1 MYTLDI
7 YDSHQAASEALAKLL
22 AERLSA
28 GGRAVLGGGN
38 TPMLAY
44 QLFGQQSLL
53 WYRLQIIASDERCVP
68 LEDAQRNDR
77 AISQAIGPMKY
88 TLHSIAAELGPEEGA
103 MASEPLLRSLLPFD
117 VVALG
122 LGQDGHTASLFP
134 GLPGSTDSNALLVPV
149 YHAPKAPPQRVS
161 LGIKALAQTQLLVYL
176 VTGASKREAV
186 AQVLAGA
193 DLPPNHIRA
202 AEMRLIVDRAAYPG

>member
-1 MYTLDI
+1 MYELEVYET
-7 YDSHQAASEALAKLL
+7 HEAASEVLAKLL

-28 GGRAVLGGGN
+28 GGRVVLGGGN

-44 QLFGQQSLL
+44 KLFGKQSLL

-68 LEDAQRNDR
+68 VGDKERNDR
-77 AISQAIGPMKY
+77 AIAEAIGPMKY
-88 TLHSIAAELGPEEGA
+88 TMHSIAAELRPEEGA
-103 MASEPLLRSLLPFD
+103 RASESLVRSLLPFD

-122 LGQDGHTASLFP
+122 LGEDGHTASLFP
-134 GLPGSTDSNALLVPV
+134 GLPGSSDPDALMVPV
-149 YHAPKAPPQRVS
+149 HHAPKAPPQRVS

-176 VTGASKREAV
+176 VTGSAKREVIAR
-186 AQVLAGA
+186 VLTNE

-202 AEMRLIVDRAAYPG
+202 AEVRLIVDREAYSG